1 MGLEDVHDCSGWATG
16 NRCGVCYVCRQTE
29 VARAVRRVLRDDGTL
44 FINLGDKY
52 AGGGVR
58 PTANNMHRHMK
69 DAQRM
74 DLPDCGVPK
83 KNLLGIPWRVAFSLQ
98 ADGWIL
104 RSDIIWH
111 RVNAMPGSQKDRPS
125 CAHEYIFLFSKQPRY
140 FYDDVAI
147 QEKAIE
153 GTDLGLLRGKA
164 RSGDGADSKYI
175 SSHTSTIQTRLDA
188 GVDSRTGNPSGQRT
202 KRSVWAIP
210 VGSEKGGHFAAYPE
224 KLIMPCILAGTS
236 SHGRCS
242 KCYAPYKRLVERE
255 RVATRPGKDTKVT
268 GDSAVEGNRDPERH
282 ITHVKTIGW
291 EATCSC
297 ESDKVLPCIVLDPF
311 CGTGTTLAA
320 AIRKNRWAIGFE
332 LNPEYVEMAHEKIQ
346 KAISTKGFGF

>member
-16 NRCGVCYVCRQTE
+16 NRCGVCYVCRQTA
-29 VARAVRRVLRDDGTL
+29 VAKAVRRVLRDDGIL
-44 FINLGDKY
+44 WMNLGDK
-52 AGGGVR
+52 R
-58 PTANNMHRHMK
+58 IDK
-69 DAQRM
+69 Q
-74 DLPDCGVPK
+74 
-83 KNLLGIPWRVAFSLQ
+83 LLGIPWRLALSLQ

-104 RSDIIWH
+104 RQDVIWH
-111 RVNAMPGSQKDRPS
+111 KPNTMPGSTKDRPL
-125 CAHEYIFLFSKQPRY
+125 CTHEFIFLFSKEPKY
-140 FYDDVAI
+140 YYDDVAI
-147 QEKAIE
+147 REKADPKSAKRYEYQFWGE
-153 GTDLGLLRGKA
+153 GTSEAAGRGRIDKA
-164 RSGDGADSKYI
+164 SNTPGMKNFDGF
-175 SSHTSTIQTRLDA
+175 
-188 GVDSRTGNPSGQRT
+188 RT
-202 KRSVWAIP
+202 KRSVWKISVA
-210 VGSEKGGHFAAYPE
+210 SERGKHFASYPE

-255 RVATRPGKDTKVT
+255 RVATRPGTDTKVT

-282 ITHVKTIGW
+282 VTHVKTIGW

-320 AIRKNRWAIGFE
+320 AVRKNRWAIGFE

-346 KAISTKGFGF
+346 KAISTKGFGL